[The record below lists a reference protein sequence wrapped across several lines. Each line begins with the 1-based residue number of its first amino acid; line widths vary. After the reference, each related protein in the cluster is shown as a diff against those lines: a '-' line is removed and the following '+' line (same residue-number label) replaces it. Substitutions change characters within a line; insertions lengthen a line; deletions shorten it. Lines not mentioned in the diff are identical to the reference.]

1 MKTSNSQKKAVRA
14 YEESKDIIRGIFPKG
29 TKDRIISAGYTYNG
43 FLNEAVERFFHD
55 LETPTAPIL
64 EPTESV
70 SQIEKETKEVDQM
83 PSAEVMPWEEGYTES
98 KPDPVYEQEMKE
110 VNDVKAKYYVRKYG
124 ESILTDSVIQGE
136 ILLTCGGE
144 VLAKVKEY
152 VDHPELL
159 EEPEQEQPK
168 QEDDKITLEN
178 WQKQIDENRAE
189 EIKKLEEEEE
199 QRKKRR
205 EEWQTSTKNEI
216 FNHVKR
222 MRNGSEMTEEE
233 KKKEA
238 EREEWKKKNNK
249 EFGV

>member
-70 SQIEKETKEVDQM
+70 STEKETKEVDQM
-83 PSAEVMPWEEGYTES
+83 AAAEVMPWEEGFVDPLSES
-98 KPDPVYEQEMKE
+98 EEEKKKE
-110 VNDVKAKYYVRKYG
+110 KSAKFLARKYG
-124 ESILTDSVIQGE
+124 ERINDIVIQKDL
-136 ILLTCGGE
+136 IRTYS
-144 VLAKVKEY
+144 VDIFAKAKEY
-152 VDHPELL
+152 VKHPELL
-159 EEPEQEQPK
+159 EEPEQESKP
-168 QEDDKITLEN
+168 QEKGI
-178 WQKQIDENRAE
+178 QS
-189 EIKKLEEEEE
+189 LEELNEELAKKREEDAAKISAEEE
-199 QRKKRR
+199 QRKNRLK
-205 EEWQTSTKNEI
+205 ELQDTTKNDI
-216 FNHVKR
+216 VNYIKR
-222 MRNGSEMTEEE
+222 VRNGSEMTEEE

-249 EFGV
+249 EFGI

>member
-70 SQIEKETKEVDQM
+70 LTEKETKEIDQM
-83 PSAEVMPWEEGYTES
+83 AAVEVMPWEEGFVDPLSES
-98 KPDPVYEQEMKE
+98 EEEKKKE
-110 VNDVKAKYYVRKYG
+110 KSAKFLARKYG
-124 ESILTDSVIQGE
+124 ERITDIVIQKDL
-136 ILLTCGGE
+136 INTYS
-144 VLAKVKEY
+144 VDVFAKAKEY
-152 VDHPELL
+152 VKHPELL
-159 EEPEQEQPK
+159 EEPEQENMP
-168 QEDDKITLEN
+168 
-178 WQKQIDENRAE
+178 E
-189 EIKKLEEEEE
+189 EKGIQSLEELNEELAKKRKEDAAKISSEEE
-199 QRKKRR
+199 RR
-205 EEWQTSTKNEI
+205 QNYWKNIQESNKADI
-216 FNHVKR
+216 VNHFKR

-233 KKKEA
+233 RKKEA

>member
-29 TKDRIISAGYTYNG
+29 TKDRIINAGYTYNG

-70 SQIEKETKEVDQM
+70 STEKETKEVEQM
-83 PSAEVMPWEEGYTES
+83 AAVELMPWEEGYTES
-98 KPDPVYEQEMKE
+98 KPDPVYEQEIKE

-124 ESILTDSVIQGE
+124 KSILTDSVIQGE

-159 EEPEQEQPK
+159 EEPEQENKP
-168 QEDDKITLEN
+168 QEKGIQSLEELN
-178 WQKQIDENRAE
+178 EELAKKRAE
-189 EIKKLEEEEE
+189 DAAKISSEEE
-199 QRKKRR
+199 RR
-205 EEWQTSTKNEI
+205 QNYWKNIQESNKADI
-216 FNHVKR
+216 VNHFKR

>member
-64 EPTESV
+64 EPTDSV

-83 PSAEVMPWEEGYTES
+83 AAVELMPWEEGFIDPLSES
-98 KPDPVYEQEMKE
+98 EEEKKKE
-110 VNDVKAKYYVRKYG
+110 KSAKFLARKYG
-124 ESILTDSVIQGE
+124 EQITDIVIQKDL
-136 ILLTCGGE
+136 INTYS
-144 VLAKVKEY
+144 VDIFAKAKEY
-152 VDHPELL
+152 VKHPELL
-159 EEPEQEQPK
+159 EGPVQENMPEEKGIQSIEELNEELAK
-168 QEDDKITLEN
+168 KRSEDAAKIS
-178 WQKQIDENRAE
+178 AE
-189 EIKKLEEEEE
+189 EE
-199 QRKKRR
+199 RR
-205 EEWQTSTKNEI
+205 QNYWKNIQESNKADI
-216 FNHVKR
+216 VNHVKR
-222 MRNGSEMTEEE
+222 IRNGSEMTEEE

-238 EREEWKKKNNK
+238 EREEWKKRNNK

>member
-29 TKDRIISAGYTYNG
+29 TKDRIINAGYTYNG

-70 SQIEKETKEVDQM
+70 STEKETKEVEQM
-83 PSAEVMPWEEGYTES
+83 AAVELMPWEEGFVDPLSESEEEKRKEKIAKFLARKHGDTINDVIIQESIRSDYGMDMLIKANWYVEHPEALEEPDQES
-98 KPDPVYEQEMKE
+98 KPEEK
-110 VNDVKAKYYVRKYG
+110 G
-124 ESILTDSVIQGE
+124 IQSLE
-136 ILLTCGGE
+136 ELNE
-144 VLAKVKEY
+144 ELAKKRS
-152 VDHPELL
+152 
-159 EEPEQEQPK
+159 
-168 QEDDKITLEN
+168 EDAAKIS
-178 WQKQIDENRAE
+178 AE
-189 EIKKLEEEEE
+189 EE
-199 QRKKRR
+199 RR
-205 EEWQTSTKNEI
+205 QNYWKNIQESNKADI
-216 FNHVKR
+216 VNHFKR

>member
-1 MKTSNSQKKAVRA
+1 MKKYQKDAQNRYNSKF
-14 YEESKDIIRGIFPKG
+14 DIVQARLPKG
-29 TKDRIISAGYTYNG
+29 TKERIQSLDYTINA
-43 FLNEAVERFFHD
+43 FIVEAVETMLKS

-70 SQIEKETKEVDQM
+70 STEKETKEVDQM
-83 PSAEVMPWEEGYTES
+83 AAVEVMPWEEGYTES

-159 EEPEQEQPK
+159 EEPEQENKP
-168 QEDDKITLEN
+168 QEKGIQSLEELN
-178 WQKQIDENRAE
+178 EELAKKRAE
-189 EIKKLEEEEE
+189 DAAKISSEEE
-199 QRKKRR
+199 RR
-205 EEWQTSTKNEI
+205 QNYWKNIQESNKADI
-216 FNHVKR
+216 VNHFKR

>member
-43 FLNEAVERFFHD
+43 FLNEAVERLFHD
-55 LETPTAPIL
+55 LETPTTPIL

-70 SQIEKETKEVDQM
+70 STEKETKEVDKM
-83 PSAEVMPWEEGYTES
+83 AAVEVMPWEEGFV
-98 KPDPVYEQEMKE
+98 DPLSEPEEEKKKE
-110 VNDVKAKYYVRKYG
+110 KSAKFLARKYG
-124 ESILTDSVIQGE
+124 EQITDIVIQKDL
-136 ILLTCGGE
+136 INTYS
-144 VLAKVKEY
+144 VDVFAKAKEY
-152 VDHPELL
+152 VEHPELL
-159 EEPEQEQPK
+159 EEPDQENKP
-168 QEDDKITLEN
+168 QEKGIQSLEELN
-178 WQKQIDENRAE
+178 EELAKKRAE
-189 EIKKLEEEEE
+189 DAAKISSEEE
-199 QRKKRR
+199 RR
-205 EEWQTSTKNEI
+205 QNYWKNIQESNKADI
-216 FNHVKR
+216 VNHFKR

>member
-1 MKTSNSQKKAVRA
+1 MKKYQKDAQNRYNSKF
-14 YEESKDIIRGIFPKG
+14 DIVQARLPKG
-29 TKDRIISAGYTYNG
+29 TKERIQSLDYTINT
-43 FLNEAVERFFHD
+43 FIVEAVETMLKS

-70 SQIEKETKEVDQM
+70 LTEKETTEVDQM
-83 PSAEVMPWEEGYTES
+83 AAVEVMPWEEGYTES
-98 KPDPVYEQEMKE
+98 KPDPVHEQEMKE

-144 VLAKVKEY
+144 VLGKVKEY

-178 WQKQIDENRAE
+178 WQKQIDKNRAE
-189 EIKKLEEEEE
+189 EIKKLEDEEE
-199 QRKKRR
+199 QWKNRLK
-205 EEWQTSTKNEI
+205 EWQDVTKNDIE
-216 FNHVKR
+216 NYVKKI
-222 MRNGSEMTEEE
+222 RNGSGMTEEE
-233 KKKEA
+233 KKKEE
-238 EREEWKKKNNK
+238 EREEWKKRNNK

>member
-1 MKTSNSQKKAVRA
+1 MKKYQKDAQNRYNSKF
-14 YEESKDIIRGIFPKG
+14 DIVQARLPKG
-29 TKDRIISAGYTYNG
+29 TKERIQSLDYTISA
-43 FLNEAVERFFHD
+43 FIVEAVETMLKS

-70 SQIEKETKEVDQM
+70 LQIEKETKEVDQM
-83 PSAEVMPWEEGYTES
+83 AAVEVMPWEEGYTES
-98 KPDPVYEQEMKE
+98 KPDPVHEQEMKE

-178 WQKQIDENRAE
+178 WQKQIDKNRAE
-189 EIKKLEEEEE
+189 EIEKLEDEEE

-205 EEWQTSTKNEI
+205 EEWQTSTKNDI
-216 FNHVKR
+216 FNHIKR
-222 MRNGSEMTEEE
+222 IRNGSEMTEEE

-238 EREEWKKKNNK
+238 DREEWKKKNNK
-249 EFGV
+249 EFCI

>member
-1 MKTSNSQKKAVRA
+1 MKKYQKDAQNRYNSKF
-14 YEESKDIIRGIFPKG
+14 DIVQARLPKG
-29 TKDRIISAGYTYNG
+29 TKGRIQSLDYTINA
-43 FLNEAVERFFHD
+43 FIVEAVETMLKS

-70 SQIEKETKEVDQM
+70 SQIEKETKKVDQM
-83 PSAEVMPWEEGYTES
+83 AAVELMPWEDGYTEP

-205 EEWQTSTKNEI
+205 EEWQNSTKNDI
-216 FNHVKR
+216 ANYVTR
-222 MRNGSEMTEEE
+222 IRNGSEQTEEE

>member
-1 MKTSNSQKKAVRA
+1 MKKYQKDAQNRYNSKF
-14 YEESKDIIRGIFPKG
+14 DIVQARLPKG
-29 TKDRIISAGYTYNG
+29 TKERIQSLDYTINA
-43 FLNEAVERFFHD
+43 FIVEAVETMIKS

-70 SQIEKETKEVDQM
+70 STEKETKEVDQM
-83 PSAEVMPWEEGYTES
+83 AAVEVMPWEEGYTEP

-110 VNDVKAKYYVRKYG
+110 ANDVKAKYYVRKYG
-124 ESILTDSVIQGE
+124 GSILTDSVIQGE

-222 MRNGSEMTEEE
+222 IRNGSEMTEEE
-233 KKKEA
+233 RKKEA

>member
-1 MKTSNSQKKAVRA
+1 MKKYQKDAQNRYNSKF
-14 YEESKDIIRGIFPKG
+14 DIVQARLPKG
-29 TKDRIISAGYTYNG
+29 TKERIQSLDYTINAFIVG
-43 FLNEAVERFFHD
+43 AVETMLKS

-64 EPTESV
+64 EPAESI
-70 SQIEKETKEVDQM
+70 SQVEKETKAVDQM
-83 PSAEVMPWEEGYTES
+83 AAVELMPWEDSFADPLSES
-98 KPDPVYEQEMKE
+98 EEEKKKE
-110 VNDVKAKYYVRKYG
+110 KSAKFLARKYG
-124 ESILTDSVIQGE
+124 EQINDIVIQKDL
-136 ILLTCGGE
+136 INTYS
-144 VLAKVKEY
+144 VDIFAKAKEY
-152 VDHPELL
+152 VKHPELL

-178 WQKQIDENRAE
+178 WQKQIDKNRAE

-205 EEWQTSTKNEI
+205 EEWQISTKNEI

-233 KKKEA
+233 RKKEA
-238 EREEWKKKNNK
+238 EREEWKKRNNK

>member
-1 MKTSNSQKKAVRA
+1 MKKYQKDAQNRYNSKF
-14 YEESKDIIRGIFPKG
+14 DIVQARLPKG
-29 TKDRIISAGYTYNG
+29 TKERIQRLDYTVNA
-43 FLNEAVERFFHD
+43 FIVEAVELMLKS
-55 LETPTAPIL
+55 LETPTAPIS

-70 SQIEKETKEVDQM
+70 SQIVEETKEVDQM
-83 PSAEVMPWEEGYTES
+83 AAVEVMPWEEGYTEP
-98 KPDPVYEQEMKE
+98 KPDKVYEQEIKE

-136 ILLTCGGE
+136 ILFTCGGE

-159 EEPEQEQPK
+159 EEPEQPK
-168 QEDDKITLEN
+168 QEDDRITLEN
-178 WQKQIDENRAE
+178 WQKQIDENRAG

-199 QRKKRR
+199 QRKNRLK
-205 EEWQTSTKNEI
+205 EWQDVTKNDIE
-216 FNHVKR
+216 NYVKKI
-222 MRNGSEMTEEE
+222 RNGSGMTEEE

-238 EREEWKKKNNK
+238 EREEWKKRNNK